1 MDTRDEYVL
10 TSSDEAFALG
20 EQGRELVLRMSAVA
34 YERTLRA
41 ALITLKEARDESSWN
56 DYDRDSAMHY
66 LGGLRST
73 AYSLLKSACQVD
85 ENDSLFSMALYRV
98 STHFSADDEV
108 HELTY
113 FEPNHFDR
121 QIRAILMRYRE
132 ALDGAALDALQAM
145 YAATDPTIA
154 REYAEALIPAEGRK
168 VA

>member
-41 ALITLKEARDESSWN
+41 ALITLKEACDERSWN
-56 DYDRDSAMHY
+56 DYDRESAVHY

-73 AYSLLKSACQVD
+73 AYTLLKSACQVD
-85 ENDSLFSMALYRV
+85 GRDNLFSMALYRV
-98 STHFSADDEV
+98 SAHFSADDEV
-108 HELTY
+108 RELTY

-121 QIRAILMRYRE
+121 QIRTILTRYRE
-132 ALDGAALDALQAM
+132 AENGAALDALRAM

>member
-1 MDTRDEYVL
+1 MDARDEYVL

-41 ALITLKEARDESSWN
+41 ALIALKEARDEPSWN
-56 DYDRDSAMHY
+56 DYDQEGAMHY

-73 AYSLLKSACQVD
+73 ASALLKLACQVD
-85 ENDSLFSMALYRV
+85 ENDNLFSMALYRV
-98 STHFSADDEV
+98 STHFSADAEV
-108 HELTY
+108 RALTY
-113 FEPNHFDR
+113 FEPNRFDR
-121 QIRAILMRYRE
+121 QIRAVLARYRE
-132 ALDGAALDALQAM
+132 AESGAVLDAFRAM

-168 VA
+168 AA